1 MTNINQLNNINMD
14 KYQYIFV
21 VSFNR
26 TNQLPIYSTY
36 SNYIDALNDINQQ
49 ITNIS
54 NSKELNP
61 NLIEFSNNSTNGE
74 YYKFQITDFNGNI
87 EHITLLLNKTILN
100 YNII

>member
-1 MTNINQLNNINMD
+1 MD

-49 ITNIS
+49 ITNIN
-54 NSKELNP
+54 NSKEIKP
-61 NLIEFSNNSTNGE
+61 KLIEFNNTDTNFE
-74 YYKFQITDFNGNI
+74 FYKYQITDFNGNI
-87 EHITLLLNKTILN
+87 EHITLTLNKTILN
-100 YNII
+100 FNII